1 MCACVRVYV
10 YVCVNMLVCAFT
22 CVCACGCVCVCVRL
36 PLPLR
41 VCVCV
46 CSAEGEKLAVV
57 GSPFWMA
64 PEVLRDELYN
74 EKVSIQ
80 IQTLLTSPVG
90 DTELRSS
97 PCDAQTRGGRRL
109 CGGGG
114 MCAHVR
120 ESYEVLRNSL
130 MRD

>member
-1 MCACVRVYV
+1 MCACGVCACVRVYV

-22 CVCACGCVCVCVRL
+22 CVCACGCVCVCV
-36 PLPLR
+36 
-41 VCVCV
+41 CVR
-46 CSAEGEKLAVV
+46 SAEGEKLAVV

-80 IQTLLTSPVG
+80 IQTLLTPPVG

>member
-1 MCACVRVYV
+1 MRLRVCVRVV
-10 YVCVNMLVCAFT
+10 V
-22 CVCACGCVCVCVRL
+22 CVCVCASAFASACVC
-36 PLPLR
+36 

-80 IQTLLTSPVG
+80 IQTLLTPPVG